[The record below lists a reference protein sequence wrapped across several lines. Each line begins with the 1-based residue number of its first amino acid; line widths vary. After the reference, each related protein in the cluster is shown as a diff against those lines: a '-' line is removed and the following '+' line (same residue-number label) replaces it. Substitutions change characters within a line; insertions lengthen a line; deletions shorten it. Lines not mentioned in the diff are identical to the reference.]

1 MKNYIPHVVVP
12 HSVLR
17 LKQLS
22 CLDKMVLSYVLDFTG
37 SHSALTDSKISELL
51 FIRKN
56 LVRKSIAKLKKLDL
70 WPEDMIGTDFADGKS
85 LPFFSF
91 DEASNKPTKDG
102 EKKGFFATFSG

>member
-22 CLDKMVLSYVLDFTG
+22 CVDKMILSYVMVFNGKQSSLSDQ
-37 SHSALTDSKISELL
+37 HLSERL

-56 LVRKSIAKLKKLDL
+56 LAGKSITRLKKLDL
-70 WPEDMIGTDFADGKS
+70 WPEDMIGTDHSDGQFV
-85 LPFFSF
+85 PFFSF
-91 DEASNKPTKDG
+91 DDDGSNKPTNDG
-102 EKKGFFATFSG
+102 EETGS